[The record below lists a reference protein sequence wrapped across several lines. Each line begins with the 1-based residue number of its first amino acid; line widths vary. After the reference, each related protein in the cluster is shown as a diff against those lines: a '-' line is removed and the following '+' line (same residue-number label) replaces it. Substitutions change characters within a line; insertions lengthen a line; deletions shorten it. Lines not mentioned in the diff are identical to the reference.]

1 MPARESEAL
10 ILRSYPYREAD
21 LIVSFFARDRG
32 KLRGIARGVRRPKSR
47 FGSALERLAHV
58 QIAYFQKQTTELVRV
73 DAGELLRPPL
83 LMRADYETSLSLD
96 YVAEVA
102 DGLLPDHEPQDP
114 YFRLLSLVVDE
125 FWSRSKD
132 RPQPGW
138 QNRIL
143 IYFGLWSLRLSGW
156 LPPLN
161 VCLETGIELPLD
173 GPAWFDRSYDG
184 LLSPDART
192 QDSWPLSGESR
203 MLAAEML
210 RTSLPELPADG
221 WSADTAQDLRRFL
234 NQRLESHLEKRL
246 KTLKRLEEAI
256 AC

>member
-47 FGSALERLAHV
+47 FGSALERLSHV
-58 QIAYFQKQTTELVRV
+58 QIGYFQKQTTELVRV
-73 DAGELLRPPL
+73 DTGELLRPPL
-83 LMRADYETSLSLD
+83 LMRADYETSLALD

-102 DGLLPDHEPQDP
+102 DGLLPDHEPQDA
-114 YFRLLSLVVDE
+114 YFRLLALVVDE
-125 FWSRSKD
+125 FWNQAREK
-132 RPQPGW
+132 PHPGW

-143 IYFGLWSLRLSGW
+143 VYFGLWSLRLSGW

-161 VCLETGIELPLD
+161 VCLETGVELPLD
-173 GPAWFDRSYDG
+173 GLAWFDRSYDG
-184 LLSPDART
+184 LLSAEART
-192 QDSWPLSGESR
+192 QESWPLSSESR
-203 MLAAEML
+203 QLAGEML
-210 RTSLPELPADG
+210 RTSLPALSSEG
-221 WSADTAQDLRRFL
+221 WKPDSARDLRRFI

-246 KTLKRLEEAI
+246 KTLQRLEEAL